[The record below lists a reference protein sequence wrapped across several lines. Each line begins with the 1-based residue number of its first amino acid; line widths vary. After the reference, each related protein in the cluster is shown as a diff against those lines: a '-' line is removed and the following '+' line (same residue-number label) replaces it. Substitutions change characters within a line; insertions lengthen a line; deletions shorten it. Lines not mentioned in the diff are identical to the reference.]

1 MHTYTNTPGPCNR
14 GNFPAS
20 SDPAHVHPLRLC
32 SVCAAS
38 LFFSLY
44 DFAAYVLALG
54 SRLHTSSRSRI
65 VSAHRTSCPP
75 CHACGPHCSI
85 GLDTCLAI
93 QQTIYHGTGDSK
105 YRPSVLLERMVDAQW
120 YGKKS
125 GKGFYDYSKE

>member
-1 MHTYTNTPGPCNR
+1 MDVVGPLS
-14 GNFPAS
+14 PLAS
-20 SDPAHVHPLRLC
+20 AMRVGCDVDMGGMNGLTLN
-32 SVCAAS
+32 
-38 LFFSLY
+38 
-44 DFAAYVLALG
+44 
-54 SRLHTSSRSRI
+54 
-65 VSAHRTSCPP
+65 
-75 CHACGPHCSI
+75 SI